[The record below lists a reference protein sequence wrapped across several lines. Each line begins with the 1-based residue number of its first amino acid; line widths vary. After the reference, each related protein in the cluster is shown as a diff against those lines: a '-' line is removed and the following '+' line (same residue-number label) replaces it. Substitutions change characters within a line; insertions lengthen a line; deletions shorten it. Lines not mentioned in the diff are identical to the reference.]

1 MHLLNLLHQQVLLQP
16 ESPVIL
22 APGRRAL
29 SYGGLWRQIERI
41 ADAMMDMR
49 RTRPVRVAMLLPN
62 GPEAA
67 VTFLAVTVGATCV
80 PLDPSLPRADLKFY
94 LEDTD
99 SRVIIVNKDENGP
112 IHDVA
117 RELDLSIIEI
127 AVDPSLPA
135 GAFEIPGLPQAR
147 ESRFRPA
154 DPSDLAL
161 ILHTSGTTSR
171 PKLVPLTH
179 ANLSASAT
187 NIARTL
193 SLDSADRCL
202 NVMPL
207 FHIHGL
213 VGALLATIAGGG
225 SIICTGGFDARSF
238 FHWIDEY
245 RPTWY
250 TAVPTIH
257 QAVVELAHS
266 NGERPKFHRLRFIRS
281 SSAPL
286 SPATLIALE
295 SAMDAPVIESYGMTE
310 ASHQMASN
318 KLPPGIRKP
327 GSVGVPAGAEIVIMN
342 DVGSILSQGAVGEI
356 VIRGPG
362 VMTGYGGGHD
372 VNAAAFI
379 DEWFRTGDLGRFDE
393 DGYLHVA
400 GRLKEI
406 VNRGG
411 EKISPRELDDALLE
425 HPDVAEAVAFGVP
438 HPSLG
443 EDMMAAVVRKSGSLI
458 DERTL
463 RRFLIG
469 KLSGPKVPSS
479 IIFVDTIPKGATGKI
494 QRSKLHERL
503 APARIRKFEPPSNS
517 LEHSLE
523 SIYREILHSGPVGI
537 HDNFFALGG
546 DSLMGARVV
555 AAINRA
561 HEVNL
566 AAPTL
571 FHYPTIAEL
580 SVVIEAAKAENL
592 AHTRE
597 LMCEIDALSDEEV
610 TRLLAEEEAAIAD
623 HKGR

>member
-1 MHLLNLLHQQVLLQP
+1 MHLQSLLHQQVLLQP
-16 ESPVIL
+16 ASPVIL
-22 APGRRAL
+22 APGRPAL

-41 ADAMMDMR
+41 ADVIMEAN
-49 RTRPVRVAMLLPN
+49 RTRPMRVAMMLPN

-80 PLDPSLPRADLKFY
+80 PLDPSLHRADLKFH

-99 SRVIIVNKDENGP
+99 TRVIIVNKDENGP

-117 RELDLSIIEI
+117 RELDLTIIEI
-127 AVDPSLPA
+127 AVDHSLPA
-135 GAFEIPGLPQAR
+135 GIFEISTLPQIQDAR
-147 ESRFRPA
+147 PRQA
-154 DPSDLAL
+154 DPRDVAL

-193 SLDSADRCL
+193 ALSPADRCL

-213 VGALLATIAGGG
+213 VGALLASIAGGG
-225 SIICTGGFDARSF
+225 SIICTGGFNTRSF
-238 FHWIDEY
+238 FHWVDEF

-257 QAVVELAHS
+257 QAVIELARSH
-266 NGERPKFHRLRFIRS
+266 GERPQSHRLRFIRS

-286 SPATLIALE
+286 SPVTLKALE
-295 SAMDAPVIESYGMTE
+295 SAMEAPVIESYGMTE

-318 KLPPGIRKP
+318 RLPPGIRKP

-342 DVGSILSQGAVGEI
+342 DVGSILSHGAVGEI

-362 VMTGYGGGHD
+362 VMAGYGGADD
-372 VNAAAFI
+372 VNATAFI

-425 HPDVAEAVAFGVP
+425 HPDVAEVVAFGVP

-443 EDMMAAVVRKSGSLI
+443 EDLMAAVVRKSGSVI
-458 DERTL
+458 DERAL
-463 RRFLIG
+463 RRFLLE

-494 QRSKLHERL
+494 QRNRLHERL
-503 APARIRKFEPPSNS
+503 ADARIRKFEPPSNH

-523 SIYREILHSGPVGI
+523 SIYREILHCGPVGI
-537 HDNFFALGG
+537 RDNFFALGG

-580 SVVIEAAKAENL
+580 SLVIEEAKAENL

-597 LMCEIDALSDEEV
+597 LMCEIEALSDEEV
-610 TRLLAEEEAAIAD
+610 TRLLADEEAAIAERS
-623 HKGR
+623 GR